1 MFVSFILTNE
11 IMLGM
16 LRDMQRETRKRSE
29 DVVRKLQKLKVTK
42 QMHASEISYFNDAL
56 VMFQMAA
63 YDRLI
68 KSSKA
73 YETRCK
79 EYDKAEDEV
88 S

>member
-1 MFVSFILTNE
+1 M
-11 IMLGM
+11 
-16 LRDMQRETRKRSE
+16 
-29 DVVRKLQKLKVTK
+29 
-42 QMHASEISYFNDAL
+42 

-68 KSSKA
+68 KASKA

-88 S
+88 C